1 MGAFLVVVAGTATG
15 LLGSTGIRTAF
26 IVIAR
31 AVTGGFRLTGIRAS
45 FIVVASAIAGNFRS
59 AGIRTAFI
67 VIAHRTGGIAATAT
81 DKRAGLIVIPSITLG
96 ISLYTADITAGRAIK
111 LIGRCLQG
119 NKSENNRKQN
129 EGRCFHIK
137 ALIAQIQANCKDG
150 LARNAFFC

>member
-15 LLGSTGIRTAF
+15 LLGST
-26 IVIAR
+26 
-31 AVTGGFRLTGIRAS
+31 
-45 FIVVASAIAGNFRS
+45 
-59 AGIRTAFI
+59 GIRTAFI